1 MGREGLPTNC
11 LSVFD
16 HFMKLALKGLIC
28 LILEAEVGYDS
39 LSLFWRLVLPI
50 PYNTE
55 TSHMIC
61 AAIEAATRGVL

>member
-1 MGREGLPTNC
+1 
-11 LSVFD
+11 
-16 HFMKLALKGLIC
+16 MKLALKGLIC